1 MPPRYAY
8 WTILIDGA
16 ATAFRARERE
26 ELLPTLHQ
34 LQRKNQNVTM
44 QWFARGK
51 LWESREA
58 EQEDFQRHKRHA
70 EAPFAKA
77 PSSGERRNA
86 DWRPGGAHKDPRDR
100 FKKKHRPVRAWSED
114 DEPRDRKPQGP
125 PSDRPWQGRKPAGP
139 PRENKPWQGKKPG
152 GAPRER
158 WAKDRKPEAPRDERP
173 SNRPANDARPPR
185 ERSWTDR
192 PPRENKPWQ
201 DRKPGPPRGD
211 RPWSG
216 KPKYGTPKSDVGHP
230 PRKDRPWTGKPAAGR
245 PRSDRPWDKK
255 AGDRPREERP
265 WSNKPPGDGPRSD
278 RPWTPGRPPRGD
290 KPWQDRKAGGAPRGD
305 RPWSDKPPRSAPRGD
320 KPWQDRKPAGPPR
333 GDRPWSAKPPAGG
346 QREKRT
352 WGAKPPGKPEQGGER
367 KPWRDKPGGGSGA
380 RPFAPKR
387 RDTRKRRDDEP
398 PDE

>member
-16 ATAFRARERE
+16 ATAFRARERD

-34 LQRKNQNVTM
+34 LQRKNPNVTM

-51 LWESREA
+51 LWASREA
-58 EQEDFQRHKRHA
+58 EQQDFQRHKRQA

-77 PSSGERRNA
+77 PSSGERRSA

-125 PSDRPWQGRKPAGP
+125 PRDRPWQGGKPGGP
-139 PRENKPWQGKKPG
+139 ARDRPWQVKKPG
-152 GAPRER
+152 GASRADR
-158 WAKDRKPEAPRDERP
+158 SGRDRKPDAPRGERPPNRPASDERP
-173 SNRPANDARPPR
+173 ER

-192 PPRENKPWQ
+192 PPRANKPWQ
-201 DRKPGPPRGD
+201 ERKPGPPRGD

-216 KPKYGTPKSDVGHP
+216 KPKVGGDRRWSGKPKG
-230 PRKDRPWTGKPAAGR
+230 KGDRPWSGKPAADR
-245 PRSDRPWDKK
+245 PSGGRPWDKK
-255 AGDRPREERP
+255 VG
-265 WSNKPPGDGPRSD
+265 GD

-290 KPWQDRKAGGAPRGD
+290 KPWQGT
-305 RPWSDKPPRSAPRGD
+305 
-320 KPWQDRKPAGPPR
+320 KPAGPPR
-333 GDRPWSAKPPAGG
+333 SDRPWSNKPPAGA

-352 WGAKPPGKPEQGGER
+352 WSANPPGKPEPGGGR
-367 KPWRDKPGGGSGA
+367 KPWRDKPGGGS
-380 RPFAPKR
+380 RPFAPKG
-387 RDTRKRRDDEP
+387 RDARKRRDDEP

>member
-34 LQRKNQNVTM
+34 LQRKNPNVTM

-51 LWESREA
+51 LWASREA

-125 PSDRPWQGRKPAGP
+125 PGDRPWQGRKPAGP
-139 PRENKPWQGKKPG
+139 PRENKPWQ
-152 GAPRER
+152 
-158 WAKDRKPEAPRDERP
+158 
-173 SNRPANDARPPR
+173 
-185 ERSWTDR
+185 
-192 PPRENKPWQ
+192 
-201 DRKPGPPRGD
+201 DRKPGPLRGD

-216 KPKYGTPKSDVGHP
+216 KPKFGTPKSDVGHP
-230 PRKDRPWTGKPAAGR
+230 PRKDRPWTGK
-245 PRSDRPWDKK
+245 
-255 AGDRPREERP
+255 
-265 WSNKPPGDGPRSD
+265 
-278 RPWTPGRPPRGD
+278 
-290 KPWQDRKAGGAPRGD
+290 
-305 RPWSDKPPRSAPRGD
+305 
-320 KPWQDRKPAGPPR
+320 
-333 GDRPWSAKPPAGG
+333 
-346 QREKRT
+346 
-352 WGAKPPGKPEQGGER
+352 
-367 KPWRDKPGGGSGA
+367 
-380 RPFAPKR
+380 
-387 RDTRKRRDDEP
+387 
-398 PDE
+398 